1 MELLYDLS
9 IYTILLLMVVAFSAG
24 FIDSIAGGGGL
35 IMLPAFLLAGIPA
48 QFALGTNKFVAITGT
63 STALFNFIKSGK
75 VIWKIAIIGL
85 ISSFIGSIFG
95 TKAILYLDEEVATK
109 IIMWIL
115 PLTAIITFIPKKQ
128 IKSVVSDFSNIDLY
142 VTSPIIC
149 FVIGFYD
156 GFLGPGAG
164 TFFIISFYAI
174 LGMNMVNA
182 SAVAKV
188 FNLASG
194 VGAFITFAFAGKVL
208 YFLAIPLIISN
219 ILGSYIGSKI
229 AINKGHSFIRVV
241 IIIVFILMF
250 ISLVVKFI

>member
-1 MELLYDLS
+1 MDLLFDLNT
-9 IYTILLLMVVAFSAG
+9 YTLLLLMIAAFSAG

-48 QFALGTNKFVAITGT
+48 QIALGTNKFVAITGT

-85 ISSFIGSIFG
+85 ILSFIGSIFG
-95 TKAILYLDEEVATK
+95 TKAILYFNEEVATK

-115 PLTAIITFIPKKQ
+115 PFTALITFIPKKQ
-128 IKSVVSDFSNIDLY
+128 IKSVESDFSNIDLY
-142 VTSPIIC
+142 IISPIIC
-149 FVIGFYD
+149 FIIGFYD

-164 TFFIISFYAI
+164 TFFIISFYAV

-182 SAVAKV
+182 SAIAKV

-194 VGAFITFAFAGKVL
+194 VGAFITFAIAGKVL
-208 YFLAIPLIISN
+208 YLLAIPLIISN

-229 AINKGHSFIRVV
+229 AISKGHSFIRVI
-241 IIIVFILMF
+241 IIIVVIIMF
-250 ISLVVKFI
+250 IVLLIKFI